1 MTNRITKYCSTLGV
15 QKQLGGGKKNPHGYI
30 YLLTQKPVTHVLLSK
45 I

>member
-15 QKQLGGGKKNPHGYI
+15 QKQLGGGKNPHGYI

-45 I
+45 L

>member
-15 QKQLGGGKKNPHGYI
+15 QKQLGGKNPHGYI